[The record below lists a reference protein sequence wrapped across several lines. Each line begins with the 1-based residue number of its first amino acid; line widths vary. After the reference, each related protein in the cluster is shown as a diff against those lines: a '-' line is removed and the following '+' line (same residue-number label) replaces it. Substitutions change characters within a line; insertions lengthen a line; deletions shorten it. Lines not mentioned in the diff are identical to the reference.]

1 VEKRAKIITISSR
14 KGGVGKTAITSL
26 LARYMT
32 EVEGKKVLVVDFDG
46 RGGITSLLNKKTNGI
61 GKDDMSIAEMLLVA
75 EQQGNVRDAY
85 DQAVIETGLENS
97 KNWDDN
103 GGSLYLIPSKPAL
116 DSIIPE
122 SDPAL
127 LRTLLH
133 DLEIPADYV
142 VLIDTG
148 SDNHCVVMGIAA
160 ADIVFLPM
168 LLSRQDVHPTIETLR
183 TVFNT
188 QKKSGGA
195 VLGGMVVNQ
204 AGGTMWE
211 QDYIDK
217 YIKLFDSFQHDSK
230 LMSATDSLF
239 IELGQSRIIKKGTF
253 LDWSLRDDFL
263 KTAQAMAYAVNA
275 VEIAEYGVKI

>member
-1 VEKRAKIITISSR
+1 MNKRAKIITITSK
-14 KGGVGKTAITSL
+14 KGGVGKTAVTSL
-26 LARYMT
+26 LARYLT

-46 RGGITSLLNKKTNGI
+46 RGGITSLLNHKTI

-75 EQQGNVRDAY
+75 EQQGNVQDAY
-85 DQAVIETGLENS
+85 DQTVIETGLENS

-122 SDPAL
+122 LDPAL
-127 LRTLLH
+127 LKTLLH
-133 DLEIPADYV
+133 NLEIPDDYLI
-142 VLIDTG
+142 LIDTG
-148 SDNHCVVMGIAA
+148 SDNRCVVMGIAA
-160 ADIVFLPM
+160 ADIVFMPM

-188 QKKSGGA
+188 QKINGGA
-195 VLGGMVVNQ
+195 VLGGLIVNQ
-204 AGGTMWE
+204 SGGTKWE
-211 QDYIDK
+211 QGYIDK
-217 YIKLFDSFQHDSK
+217 YIQLFDRFQHDSK

-239 IELGQSRIIKKGTF
+239 IELDQSRIIKKGAF

-263 KTAQAMAYAVNA
+263 KTAHAMASAVNA
-275 VEIAEYGVKI
+275 VEIADYGVKI

>member
-1 VEKRAKIITISSR
+1 MEKRAKIITISSR

-239 IELGQSRIIKKGTF
+239 IELSQSRIIKKGTF
-253 LDWSLRDDFL
+253 LDWSLDR
-263 KTAQAMAYAVNA
+263 KCV
-275 VEIAEYGVKI
+275 V

>member
-1 VEKRAKIITISSR
+1 VDKRAKIITISSR

-46 RGGITSLLNKKTNGI
+46 RGGITSLLNKKTKGV

-127 LRTLLH
+127 LKTLLH

-188 QKKSGGA
+188 QKKVGGA

-204 AGGTMWE
+204 SGGTMWE

-239 IELGQSRIIKKGTF
+239 IELSQSRIIKKGTF

-275 VEIAEYGVKI
+275 VKIADYGVKI